1 MENNK
6 YLILARQARAEGNS
20 EDAKTYYNKVREESP
35 EDGEA
40 KFFYA
45 YYALYEG
52 KNGEIPQRF
61 SNVCQAVFSALKMGF
76 T

>member
-20 EDAKTYYNKVREESP
+20 EDAKTYYNKVREENP

-45 YYALYEG
+45 FGNSSCFGCSLPC
-52 KNGEIPQRF
+52 N
-61 SNVCQAVFSALKMGF
+61 SCVF
-76 T
+76 TTQVQ